1 MKNMKQQFLVI
12 IAALC
17 CFAAGISAQQ
27 STHRQIVVTGVVT
40 DENQEPL
47 IGANVSVKDVVIR
60 AVESDNDISGV

>member
-40 DENQEPL
+40 DENGFYHEH
-47 IGANVSVKDVVIR
+47 KW
-60 AVESDNDISGV
+60 

>member
-1 MKNMKQQFLVI
+1 MKQQFLVI

-40 DENQEPL
+40 DENQDRSSGLMCPL
-47 IGANVSVKDVVIR
+47 KTYRGWVLSR
-60 AVESDNDISGV
+60 T